1 MRLKEEVMEEVRD
14 RLQEI
19 VNTEN
24 PEERA
29 CLARLLAGERE
40 EVDGT

>member
-1 MRLKEEVMEEVRD
+1 MEEVRD
-14 RLQEI
+14 QLQEI

-29 CLARLLAGERE
+29 CLARLLVGERE